1 MDVRE
6 HTRAAGRV
14 AGSAYRG
21 IPMQVL
27 ERTEEDRERRG
38 ANEGAQPAG
47 HANAAHE
54 ASEPVQRARPLMS
67 PQALSE
73 EELEVRASHITAA
86 AVAAAAVTAAVATS
100 AATASLPYQ
109 DEAPAVAV
117 QEEPAPATRRG
128 PRGPRTEPE
137 VQASTRG
144 ALLVSLLTLAIIGLA
159 IWLGAQW
166 PQRALKPV
174 MQQLPSLSKPAA
186 ADPVVP
192 VASQETAEPSASDLA
207 PGPDVIAQLQQEAD
221 EKAHLLAQKRA
232 SAEAR
237 HRREDAALALRE
249 QRRREAEAQ
258 LANARAKAER
268 AQAVVPVPEVVEVQA
283 VPTLAEQVKQC
294 SALSVFARESCL
306 WKLCDGKWGKNGC
319 PSYERNN
326 EGA

>member
-1 MDVRE
+1 
-6 HTRAAGRV
+6 
-14 AGSAYRG
+14 
-21 IPMQVL
+21 MQVL
-27 ERTEEDRERRG
+27 ERTEEDRDRRT
-38 ANEGAQPAG
+38 ASEGVQPAG
-47 HANAAHE
+47 HVSH
-54 ASEPVQRARPLMS
+54 ASHVNEPAQRASTVIS
-67 PQALSE
+67 PPALSE

-100 AATASLPYQ
+100 AATASLPYE

-117 QEEPAPATRRG
+117 QEQPAPASRRG
-128 PRGPRTEPE
+128 PRGARTEPE

-144 ALLVSLLTLAIIGLA
+144 ALLVSLLTLAIIGVAL
-159 IWLGAQW
+159 WLGAQW

-174 MQQLPSLSKPAA
+174 MQQLPSLSKPAPA
-186 ADPVVP
+186 EPVVP
-192 VASQETAEPSASDLA
+192 VASQEAAEPSASELA
-207 PGPDVIAQLQQEAD
+207 PGPEAIAGLQQEAD